1 MLLVPCSAEVIQ
13 KVINTV
19 GYDLK
24 EEAQLW
30 GVWDRKGV
38 DCDLL
43 TFLMNFMLE

>member
-1 MLLVPCSAEVIQ
+1 MMLVSCSAEVIQ
-13 KVINTV
+13 KVIDTV

-24 EEAQLW
+24 EGAQRW